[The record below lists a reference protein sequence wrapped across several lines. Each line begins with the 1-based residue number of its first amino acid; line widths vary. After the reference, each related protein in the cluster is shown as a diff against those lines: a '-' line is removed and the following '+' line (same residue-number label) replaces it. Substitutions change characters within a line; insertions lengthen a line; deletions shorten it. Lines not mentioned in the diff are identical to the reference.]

1 MTRFTLSAAAALL
14 LLLGVS
20 SQTLAAKALQLS
32 AEQADSVNRIS
43 AFINSFTTLQGDF
56 TQISPQ
62 GTVSKGKMFIAKPG
76 RMRFDYA
83 APNPF
88 LIVSD
93 GKWVTLKNRAKEKG
107 DQFPLSATPLRLV
120 VSPGVDLLRE
130 TNILGFEKT
139 DGIASVLLEDKKGS
153 VSGKIV
159 LVFDEN
165 QNQLQQ
171 WVVIDGKGRKTTVTL
186 DKLKMGVAVDP
197 KMFVVKI
204 DRKSNKE

>member
-1 MTRFTLSAAAALL
+1 MFRFPIRMVMAMSVLLS
-14 LLLGVS
+14 
-20 SQTLAAKALQLS
+20 LAAPSFGAKAMQLNS
-32 AEQADSVNRIS
+32 EQADTVNRIS
-43 AFINSFTTLQGDF
+43 EFINSFTTLQGDF
-56 TQISPQ
+56 TQVSPQ
-62 GTVSKGKMFIAKPG
+62 GTVSKGKMFISKPG
-76 RMRFDYA
+76 KMRFDYA

-120 VSPGVDLLRE
+120 VSSRVDLLRE
-130 TNILGFEKT
+130 TNILDFEKS
-139 DGIASVLLEDKKGS
+139 DGVASVLLEDKKGS

-186 DKLKMGVAVDP
+186 DKLKMGVDVDP
-197 KMFVVKI
+197 KLFVVKI
-204 DRKSNKE
+204 NRKGKE

>member
-1 MTRFTLSAAAALL
+1 MFRFLIRAIAATSIV
-14 LLLGVS
+14 LGLAGPS
-20 SQTLAAKALQLS
+20 FAAKAMQLNS
-32 AEQADSVNRIS
+32 EQADTVNRIS

-56 TQISPQ
+56 TQVSPQ
-62 GTVSKGKMFIAKPG
+62 GTVSKGKMFISKPG
-76 RMRFDYA
+76 KMRFDYA

-120 VSPGVDLLRE
+120 VSQQVDLLRE
-130 TNILGFEKT
+130 TNILDFEKT

-186 DKLKMGVAVDP
+186 DKLKMGVDVDP
-197 KMFVVKI
+197 KLFVVKI
-204 DRKSNKE
+204 NRKGKE